1 MITGIGIPQVCYG
14 PDYGCFDQ
22 FGPFLNPLMKLPQS
36 PEEIDTTFRL
46 YTRDNRIANE
56 ADELDDS
63 SVSKLEESHFNIT
76 RPRTI
81 IVCHGWT
88 GTKTELYLHVNDLV
102 SNSHNN
108 L

>member
-1 MITGIGIPQVCYG
+1 ME
-14 PDYGCFDQ
+14 
-22 FGPFLNPLMKLPQS
+22 LPQS

-46 YTRDNRIANE
+46 YTRDNNITEE

-63 SVSKLEESHFNIT
+63 SELKLNKSHFNIE

-88 GTKTELYLHVNDLV
+88 GN
-102 SNSHNN
+102 
-108 L
+108 